1 MTNAPSVRAN
11 PAVSSS
17 TNFSRHVRAGFSLLE
32 LVMSVALMGGMLVP
46 ALELVRR
53 GIELSSE
60 VDQRQLLAGYA
71 SSQLEERLAIVA
83 ANWTNGTFSGDYSS
97 DGLPNVRYQT
107 TCSDAVADGGVV
119 NTLMVITSTTYYD
132 ANGNDSLD
140 ADELNCSY
148 QTKLG
153 KFATYEELVL

>member
-1 MTNAPSVRAN
+1 MTNAPIVRAN
-11 PAVSSS
+11 LAESSS
-17 TNFSRHVRAGFSLLE
+17 TNFPRRPRTGYSLLE

-46 ALELVRR
+46 GLELVRR

-83 ANWTNGTFSGDYSS
+83 ASWSTGTFSGDYSS
-97 DGLPNVRYQT
+97 DGLPNVRFQT
-107 TCSDAVADGGVV
+107 TCTDALVDGGIVD
-119 NTLMVITSTTYYD
+119 TLMVITSITYYD

-140 ADELNCSY
+140 ANELNCNY